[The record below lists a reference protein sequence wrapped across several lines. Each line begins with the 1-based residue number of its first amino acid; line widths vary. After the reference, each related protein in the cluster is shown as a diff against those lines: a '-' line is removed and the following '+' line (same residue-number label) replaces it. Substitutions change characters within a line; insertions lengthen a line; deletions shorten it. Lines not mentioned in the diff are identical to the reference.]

1 MMNFKITLLRTTVD
15 RLLKR
20 SRNMRIVKM
29 VIVFFIFGIAIILAI
44 MGLYALIHGSLEMTP
59 TMEQQEKARIAGA
72 VLLLFGFF
80 MAFIGRLLCR
90 KK

>member
-1 MMNFKITLLRTTVD
+1 MMK
-15 RLLKR
+15 
-20 SRNMRIVKM
+20 IVKN
-29 VIVFFIFGIAIILAI
+29 VIAFVIFGGAIILALLGI
-44 MGLYALIHGSLEMTP
+44 FALINGSLEMTP

-72 VLLLFGFF
+72 LLLLFGFF